1 MKLNKKLLEAK
12 EKEEEERMK
21 WQLHVSAKHLIF
33 NLLYMYIGL
42 PQFVVRYFVSIENTS
57 WMKVISK
64 TNLHVE
70 DSFYQCFIAVFST
83 LKLISIWL
91 SHLNNIDNTILL
103 IHVCHYSCTYVSL
116 KLKVFLWIIEL

>member
-42 PQFVVRYFVSIENTS
+42 PQFVG
-57 WMKVISK
+57 
-64 TNLHVE
+64 
-70 DSFYQCFIAVFST
+70 
-83 LKLISIWL
+83 
-91 SHLNNIDNTILL
+91 
-103 IHVCHYSCTYVSL
+103 
-116 KLKVFLWIIEL
+116 